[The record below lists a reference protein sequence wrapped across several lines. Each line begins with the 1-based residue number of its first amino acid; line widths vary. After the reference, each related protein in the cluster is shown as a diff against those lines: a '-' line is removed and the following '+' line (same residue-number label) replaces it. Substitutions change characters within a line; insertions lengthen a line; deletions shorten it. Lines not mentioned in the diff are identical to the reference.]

1 MDFHGEGAVP
11 ELAGLTSFQDFY
23 ITPFTAGFC
32 RWLYFTSGMSSPPK
46 RGGKHILEILGNRF
60 GYQQV
65 DIISNLKIFKHE
77 WLKMVYQLPEWYDT
91 VFICFLC

>member
-1 MDFHGEGAVP
+1 MEFHGEGAVP
-11 ELAGLTSFQDFY
+11 ELVGITSFQNFY

-46 RGGKHILEILGNRF
+46 RGGYIFTKYDKHILEILVGNRF

-77 WLKMVYQLPEWYDT
+77 WLKMNYQLQ
-91 VFICFLC
+91 

>member
-11 ELAGLTSFQDFY
+11 ELVGLTSFQDFY

-46 RGGKHILEILGNRF
+46 RGGKHILEILDSRF

-65 DIISNLKIFKHE
+65 DISKKVTTHPWSTPQAIP
-77 WLKMVYQLPEWYDT
+77 LPNYVRIPFTTCW
-91 VFICFLC
+91 